1 MKNLFP
7 ILLVLCS
14 FVASAAEIRKLEVTK
29 TGGVYFVDSISYIDA
44 PISNV
49 YEVLV
54 DYENLNRLTSAIVES
69 HFVEPA
75 EDGTPQVYTLTR
87 KCVFLFCGKIEK
99 VDRLTMEPVHK
110 ISTVTVPEQSN
121 IDYGI
126 SEWLLSE
133 EGDGTVISYRQE
145 LDPAFWVPPLIGPMI
160 IKRMMRKG
168 GRRAIFRVE
177 YYARIAAGLSAEEPP
192 AIKRK
197 RRRQAQ

>member
-1 MKNLFP
+1 MKSPFLILF
-7 ILLVLCS
+7 VLCS
-14 FVASAAEIRKLEVTK
+14 FSASAAEIRKLDVSK
-29 TGGVYFVDSISYIDA
+29 SGGVYFVDAISYVDA
-44 PISNV
+44 PITNV

-54 DYENLNRLTSAIVES
+54 DYENLNRLSGSIVES
-69 HFVEPA
+69 RYVEPA

-121 IDYGI
+121 VEYGI

-145 LDPAFWVPPLIGPMI
+145 LDPAFWIPPLIGPMI
-160 IKRMMRKG
+160 VKKIMRKG
-168 GRRAIFRVE
+168 CRRAIFRVE
-177 YYARIAAGLSAEEPP
+177 YYARIEAGLSAEEPP

-197 RRRQAQ
+197 RRRQDQ

>member
-1 MKNLFP
+1 MKNLFLM
-7 ILLVLCS
+7 LLVFCS
-14 FVASAAEIRKLEVTK
+14 YSTSAADIRKLEVSK
-29 TGGVYFVDSISYIDA
+29 SGGVYFVNSISYVDA

-49 YEVLV
+49 YDVLI
-54 DYENLNRLTSAIVES
+54 DYENLNRLSGSIVES
-69 HFVEPA
+69 HYMEPA

-87 KCVFLFCGKIEK
+87 KCIFLFCGKIEK
-99 VDRLTMEPVHK
+99 VDRLTLEPVHK

-121 IDYGI
+121 VDYGI
-126 SEWLLSE
+126 SEWSLSE
-133 EGDGTVISYRQE
+133 EDDGTVISYHQE

-160 IKRMMRKG
+160 IKKIMRKG

-197 RRRQAQ
+197 RRR